1 MSEYKI
7 KYTGE
12 GEKESAGITA
22 EEIGLKESAGITD
35 EKIELKESAND
46 QELIETKIPNFEH
59 VLGVIDQK
67 IADFHVKVI
76 ERVEKDNLE
85 LDKGVTPFTYNEIAF
100 GEFDDI
106 IKAKSTNP
114 QESYLRKKT
123 HYIKLSNFYKGCDRI
138 FLQLRRYYKLWHK
151 WKNSIQREKSYNT
164 EQKRKYGKEFPLN
177 IISYGNSFNYIVPIL
192 KLIIDKDKEREYKLK
207 KEFSFHNGE
216 DYKWNLDGE
225 DLKNIEAYQQFYI
238 KKQEEYEEKR
248 EEYEKKREESNK
260 RKQEH
265 DAKEWAKYLKDD
277 KYAVEN
283 YSSSEE
289 EEYEKEED
297 NETTRNFAK
306 VQTKVNNWLDTVIFI
321 DYFDDTRKE
330 WYKEKITNNFL
341 GGSTLL
347 YDNSNFGKGLI
358 REFSDAEEGY
368 KRALNEFDK
377 FRYIDSKANI
387 FNLILFFDPSVKDK
401 IDSEADID
409 YDFIF
414 ETILYRYIGSSA
426 LKKNPNLT
434 IVDYLYD

>member
-12 GEKESAGITA
+12 GDKESAGITD
-22 EEIGLKESAGITD
+22 EKIELKESAGITD

-46 QELIETKIPNFEH
+46 QELLETKIPNFKH

-67 IADFHVKVI
+67 IADFDVKVI
-76 ERVEKDNLE
+76 ERLDKGNLE
-85 LDKGVTPFTYNEIAF
+85 LDKGVTPFTYNDIAF
-100 GEFDDI
+100 FEFDEI

-114 QESYLRKKT
+114 KESNLKYKT

-138 FLQLRRYYKLWHK
+138 FLQLRRYYELWHK
-151 WKNSIQREKSYNT
+151 WKNSTQWERSYNT
-164 EQKRKYGKEFPLN
+164 EQKEENGKEFPLN

-192 KLIIDKDKEREYKLK
+192 KLIIDKERKYKLE
-207 KEFSFHNGE
+207 KEFSFHNE
-216 DYKWNLDGE
+216 DYEWNLDGE
-225 DLKNIEAYQQFYI
+225 DLKNIEAYQKFYI
-238 KKQEEYEEKR
+238 QEQEEKR
-248 EEYEKKREESNK
+248 EEYEKKEEESNK

-265 DAKEWAKYLKDD
+265 DAKEWAKYMKDD
-277 KYAVEN
+277 KYVVEN

-330 WYKEKITNNFL
+330 WYKEKFTNNFL
-341 GGSTLL
+341 GGSSLL

-358 REFSDAEEGY
+358 WEFSDAEEGY
-368 KRALNEFDK
+368 KRALNEFNK

-387 FNLILFFDPSVKDK
+387 FNLILFFDPSFKDK

-426 LKKNPNLT
+426 LKKNPDLT
-434 IVDYLYD
+434 IVDYIGLIFSTI